1 MYARQDFDPVFLFIY
16 GKISIIVEVLQM
28 SENNENLSMS
38 DHELL
43 MRLAKQQKTAMWHR
57 RIIAYVE
64 VLILILLVAMV
75 LIVGPKLLTLTNDM
89 AATLERINHLI
100 DQTEPA
106 VEGLSKLDYD
116 GLNTSITSLTESVD
130 QFSGFMNK
138 LSGFGGLFR

>member
-1 MYARQDFDPVFLFIY
+1 
-16 GKISIIVEVLQM
+16 M